1 MKQGT
6 FFYDIT
12 TVNLRQTSHGLLL
25 EYDQISTGL
34 PAKAISLFQLFPFSM
49 TITAFSYQSRFFR
62 TDYMLILCIRWLRS
76 TIKMKHAALKQF
88 LSTLCKSRKEN
99 PQKLTQ
105 LSSRSHPKTPRGK
118 KDSTKR
124 HHHRHHKRQPGEQQF
139 PKQVV
144 TG

>member
-1 MKQGT
+1 MHDILELGDDLTLPEDQELFNKKVDEKLSAC
-6 FFYDIT
+6 FVYD
-12 TVNLRQTSHGLLL
+12 VVMG
-25 EYDQISTGL
+25 
-34 PAKAISLFQLFPFSM
+34 
-49 TITAFSYQSRFFR
+49 AFIARLY
-62 TDYMLILCIRWLRS
+62 
-76 TIKMKHAALKQF
+76 
-88 LSTLCKSRKEN
+88 KSRKET

-105 LSSRSHPKTPRGK
+105 LSSRSHPRGK